1 MILLIT
7 SSSRGPE
14 YGVALEN
21 ALGEEAEIA
30 NTTKRALAQLRN
42 AEYSTIVIDEA
53 FVESEPDAVDIL
65 LRHAGMAV
73 PVYVNLAI
81 NSPQRV
87 IRDVKVTL
95 RRQEESRMI
104 AIRAAESLLRT
115 ELRGAVTGILL
126 STELALNTPDLPLDA
141 ADKMRS
147 VCQLAS
153 EIRSR
158 LETVQ

>member
-1 MILLIT
+1 MILLIS
-7 SSSRGPE
+7 SSSRAAE
-14 YGVALEN
+14 FSCALEQ
-21 ALGEEAEIA
+21 ALGEEAEVA
-30 NTTKRALAQLRN
+30 SSTKRALAQLRN
-42 AEYSTIVIDEA
+42 GEYSAMVFDEA
-53 FVESEPDAVDIL
+53 FVESEPDSIDTL

-81 NSPQRV
+81 SAPQRIV
-87 IRDVKVTL
+87 REVRATL
-95 RRQEESRMI
+95 RRQEESRLI
-104 AIRAAESLLRT
+104 AIRAAEALLRT

-126 STELALNTPDLPLDA
+126 STELALRTPDLPIEA

-158 LETVQ
+158 LETIQ

>member
-1 MILLIT
+1 MILLVT
-7 SSSRGPE
+7 SSSRASE
-14 YGVALEN
+14 YSGALEN
-21 ALGEEAEIA
+21 AIGEETEIA
-30 NTTKRALAQLRN
+30 GTTKRALAQLRN
-42 AEYSTIVIDEA
+42 AEYSAMVIDEA
-53 FVESEPDAVDIL
+53 FVESEPDAIDML

-81 NSPQRV
+81 SNPQRV
-87 IRDVKVTL
+87 VRDAKVTL

-104 AIRAAESLLRT
+104 ATRAAESLLRT

-126 STELALNTPDLPLDA
+126 STELALRTPDLPVDA

>member
-7 SSSRGPE
+7 SPTRATE
-14 YGVALEN
+14 YSVALEH
-21 ALGEEAEIA
+21 ALGEETEIA
-30 NTTKRALAQLRN
+30 GSTKRALAQLRSS
-42 AEYSTIVIDEA
+42 EYSAVIIDES
-53 FVESEPDAVDIL
+53 FVELEPEAIDML
-65 LRHAGMAV
+65 MRHAGMAV
-73 PVYVNLAI
+73 PVYVNLSI
-81 NSPQRV
+81 SGTQRV
-87 IRDVKVTL
+87 VRDVRVTL
-95 RRQEESRMI
+95 RRNEEARLI

-126 STELALNTPDLPLDA
+126 STELALRTPDLPLDA

-158 LETVQ
+158 LETIQ

>member
-1 MILLIT
+1 MVLLIT
-7 SSSRGPE
+7 SSNRAPE
-14 YGVALEN
+14 YSI
-21 ALGEEAEIA
+21 ALGNAIGEETEIA
-30 NTTKRALAQLRN
+30 DTTKQALAQLRN
-42 AEYSTIVIDEA
+42 GEYSALVIDEA
-53 FVESEPDAVDIL
+53 FVESEPDAIDML

-81 NSPQRV
+81 SGPKRV
-87 IRDVKVTL
+87 IRDVKITL

-126 STELALNTPDLPLDA
+126 STELALRTPDLPIDA

-147 VCQLAS
+147 VCQLAT

-158 LETVQ
+158 LETIQ

>member
-7 SSSRGPE
+7 SSIRGSE
-14 YGVALEN
+14 YAVALEN
-21 ALGEEAEIA
+21 AIGEEVEIA
-30 NTTKRALAQLRN
+30 STAKRALGQLRN
-42 AEYSTIVIDEA
+42 GEYCAMVIDEA
-53 FVESEPDAVDIL
+53 VVESEPAVIDVL

-81 NSPQRV
+81 SGPQRV
-87 IRDVKVTL
+87 IRDVKTTL

-126 STELALNTPDLPLDA
+126 STELALQTPDLPADA
-141 ADKMRS
+141 ADKMRA

-153 EIRSR
+153 EIRAR

>member
-7 SSSRGPE
+7 SSNRAPD
-14 YGVALEN
+14 YAVALEH
-21 ALGEEAEIA
+21 AIGEEVEVAD
-30 NTTKRALAQLRN
+30 TTKLALAQLRN
-42 AEYSTIVIDEA
+42 GEYSAVVIDEA
-53 FVESEPDAVDIL
+53 LVESEPDAIDML

-81 NSPQRV
+81 SGPQRV
-87 IRDVKVTL
+87 VHNVKITL
-95 RRQEESRMI
+95 RRQEESRLI
-104 AIRAAESLLRT
+104 AIRAAETLLRT

-126 STELALNTPDLPLDA
+126 STELALRTPDLPDEA
-141 ADKMRS
+141 AEKMRS
-147 VCQLAS
+147 VCHLAS

>member
-7 SSSRGPE
+7 SSSRGAE
-14 YGVALEN
+14 YSVALEH
-21 ALGEEAEIA
+21 AIGEEADVA
-30 NTTKRALAQLRN
+30 STTKRALAQLRN
-42 AEYSTIVIDEA
+42 GEYSALVIDEA
-53 FVESEPDAVDIL
+53 FVESEPDAVDTL

-81 NSPQRV
+81 SGPQRV
-87 IRDVKVTL
+87 VRDVKVTL
-95 RRQEESRMI
+95 RRQEEARLI

-126 STELALNTPDLPLDA
+126 STELALRTPDLPMEA

-147 VCQLAS
+147 VCQLAG

-158 LETVQ
+158 LETIQ

>member
-7 SSSRGPE
+7 SSTRGPE
-14 YGVALEN
+14 YAVALEN
-21 ALGEEAEIA
+21 AIGEEAEIA
-30 NTTKRALAQLRN
+30 NTTKQALSQLRN
-42 AEYSTIVIDEA
+42 GEYSAMVVDEA
-53 FVESEPDAVDIL
+53 FVESEVDAIDML

-81 NSPQRV
+81 SGPQRV
-87 IRDVKVTL
+87 IRDVKLTR
-95 RRQEESRMI
+95 RRQEEARVI

-126 STELALNTPDLPLDA
+126 STELALSTPDLPADA
-141 ADKMRS
+141 AEKMRS

-158 LETVQ
+158 LETIQ

>member
-7 SSSRGPE
+7 SSTRATE
-14 YGVALEN
+14 YSVALEH
-21 ALGEEAEIA
+21 ALGEETEIA
-30 NTTKRALAQLRN
+30 GSTKRALAQLRSS
-42 AEYSTIVIDEA
+42 EYSAVIIDES
-53 FVESEPDAVDIL
+53 FVELEPEAIDML
-65 LRHAGMAV
+65 MRHAGMAV
-73 PVYVNLAI
+73 PVYVNLSI
-81 NSPQRV
+81 SGTQRV
-87 IRDVKVTL
+87 VRDVRVTL
-95 RRQEESRMI
+95 RRNEEARLI

-126 STELALNTPDLPLDA
+126 STELALRTPDLPLDA

-158 LETVQ
+158 LETIQ

>member
-7 SSSRGPE
+7 SSRRAPE
-14 YGVALEN
+14 YSI
-21 ALGEEAEIA
+21 ALGNAIGEETEIA
-30 NTTKRALAQLRN
+30 NTAKQALAQLRN
-42 AEYSTIVIDEA
+42 GEYSAMVIDEA
-53 FVESEPDAVDIL
+53 FVESEPDAIDML

-81 NSPQRV
+81 SGPQRV
-87 IRDVKVTL
+87 IRDLKVTL

-126 STELALNTPDLPLDA
+126 STELALRTPDLPIDA
-141 ADKMRS
+141 AEKMRS
-147 VCQLAS
+147 VCQLAT

>member
-7 SSSRGPE
+7 SSSRAPE
-14 YGVALEN
+14 YSIALGN
-21 ALGEEAEIA
+21 AIGEEAEIA
-30 NTTKRALAQLRN
+30 NTTKQALAQLRN
-42 AEYSTIVIDEA
+42 GEYTAVVIDEA
-53 FVESEPDAVDIL
+53 FVESEPEAIDML

-73 PVYVNLAI
+73 PAYVNLAI
-81 NSPQRV
+81 SAPQRV
-87 IRDVKVTL
+87 IRDLKVTL

-126 STELALNTPDLPLDA
+126 STELALRTPDLPIDA

-147 VCQLAS
+147 VCQLAT

-158 LETVQ
+158 LETIQ

>member
-14 YGVALEN
+14 YAVALEN
-21 ALGEEAEIA
+21 AIGEEAEIA
-30 NTTKRALAQLRN
+30 TTTKRALAQLRN
-42 AEYSTIVIDEA
+42 GEYSAMLIDEA
-53 FVESEPDAVDIL
+53 FVESEPDAIDML

-73 PVYVNLAI
+73 PVYVNLAV
-81 NSPQRV
+81 SGPQRV
-87 IRDVKVTL
+87 IRDMKVTL

-126 STELALNTPDLPLDA
+126 STELALRTPDLPIDA

-158 LETVQ
+158 LETIQ

>member
-7 SSSRGPE
+7 SSNRASD
-14 YGVALEN
+14 YSVALEH
-21 ALGEEAEIA
+21 AIGEEAEIA
-30 NTTKRALAQLRN
+30 NTSRRALTQLRN
-42 AEYSTIVIDEA
+42 SEYSAMVIDEA
-53 FVESEPDAVDIL
+53 FVESEPDAIDTL

-81 NSPQRV
+81 SGPQRV
-87 IRDVKVTL
+87 VRDVKVTL
-95 RRQEESRMI
+95 RRQEESRLI

-126 STELALNTPDLPLDA
+126 STELALRTPDLPMEA
-141 ADKMRS
+141 VEKMRS

-158 LETVQ
+158 LETIQ

>member
-7 SSSRGPE
+7 SSRRAPE
-14 YGVALEN
+14 YSIALGN
-21 ALGEEAEIA
+21 AIGEEAEIA
-30 NTTKRALAQLRN
+30 NTAKQALAQLRN
-42 AEYSTIVIDEA
+42 GEYSSMVIDEA
-53 FVESEPDAVDIL
+53 FVESEPDAIDML

-81 NSPQRV
+81 SGPQRV
-87 IRDVKVTL
+87 IRDLKVTL

-126 STELALNTPDLPLDA
+126 STELALRTPDLPIDA

-147 VCQLAS
+147 VCQLAT

-158 LETVQ
+158 LETIQ